1 MDKTDYIGGDK
12 MGEIGIT
19 TMFDALDA
27 LESISK
33 MYSVKQL
40 SNVDMMRIQ
49 SQAESYAMWIREQ
62 RNENEERR
70 NIICQKADLYQE
82 ALERIID
89 KILAKPKMVAIYKD
103 VFESLLKTNNNLIL
117 EISKIRIRNE

>member
-1 MDKTDYIGGDK
+1 

-19 TMFDALDA
+19 TMFNALDA

-103 VFESLLKTNNNLIL
+103 VFESLLETNNKLIL